1 VVIFHY
7 FSWLSGIP
15 LYKSIHIHLCINIYI
30 YTDSMNMSL
39 GKLWE
44 MMRDREAWHAAVR
57 GIAKSQTWL
66 GNWATTAICVCVCV
80 CVYVYIYI
88 TSSLS
93 IYPFIHL
100 SNKLMVPHLLAI
112 VNSAAVYKYWG
123 VCSFWIRVFLFSGY
137 MPRSGIAGSYGNSI
151 FSFLRN
157 LYTVFRS
164 GFRENFDLT
173 F

>member
-1 VVIFHY
+1 MVIFHY

-39 GKLWE
+39 GKLRE
-44 MMRDREAWHAAVR
+44 MVRDREAWHATVR

-66 GNWATTAICVCVCV
+66 GNWATTTICVCVCV
-80 CVYVYIYI
+80 CMSIYI
-88 TSSLS
+88 SHLL
-93 IYPFIHL
+93 YPFTCWCIL
-100 SNKLMVPHLLAI
+100 RLLPHLLAI
-112 VNSAAVYKYWG
+112 VNSTAVYKYLG

-164 GFRENFDLT
+164 GFRENSDLT